1 MEMKP
6 SEYIR
11 RAVKFTP
18 FPGEDAG
25 RMIKDGGADLFM
37 FSSDY
42 PHPEGTNDPKGRF
55 ERTMADIDEDAKDQ
69 FYRRNYE
76 EMMGLQ
82 TANVMAAE

>member
-1 MEMKP
+1 
-6 SEYIR
+6 
-11 RAVKFTP
+11 
-18 FPGEDAG
+18 
-25 RMIKDGGADLFM
+25 M

-55 ERTMADIDEDAKDQ
+55 ERTMADIDEDARDQ